1 MKKIALCLL
10 LACLLSPLL
19 SAQAET
25 AQDLTARCTFS
36 FAPGSKGRD
45 TLWDH
50 SYLTYYTGKYLEI
63 ALPTAEPCYG
73 VYVCFAGREAPF
85 RIEGKNAQGAWETV
99 AEDSRCYANSYVP
112 LPGLTSLR
120 IVPAREETI
129 SIAEITLLGAGD
141 RPAWVQDWR
150 PFEGKADLLV
160 LSAHA
165 DDELLFFGGVIPYYA
180 GEMQKRVIVC
190 YLTDQTSCRRNELLD
205 GLWLCGVREYP
216 SMGVFKDIK
225 NNSLG
230 DSYGFWGEKPVVDY
244 VTSLFRTYRPEVV
257 VTHDLRGEYGHG
269 AHRVCA
275 DAAIKAYTLAADAA
289 NQPSLGEAW
298 QVKKLYLHLYA
309 ENAVT
314 MNWRQPLEAFHG
326 RTAFD
331 MAKAAFDCHASQKSN
346 GLIVQ
351 DDGPY
356 ANNRFG
362 LYASDVGPDAGKQDL
377 FEHIP

>member
-1 MKKIALCLL
+1 MKKIAFCLLLLCLL
-10 LACLLSPLL
+10 PPLL
-19 SAQAET
+19 ARGET
-25 AQDLTARCTFS
+25 AAELTSRCAFS

-45 TLWDH
+45 TMRDN
-50 SYLTYYTGKYLEI
+50 SYLTYYTGKYLEVT
-63 ALPTAEPCYG
+63 APAAEPCYG
-73 VYVCFAGREAPF
+73 VYLCFAGREAPF
-85 RIEGKNAQGAWETV
+85 RVEEKNAQGVWETV
-99 AEDSRCYANSYVP
+99 AQDNRCYANSYVA
-112 LPGLTSLR
+112 LPGLTHFR
-120 IVPAREETI
+120 IVPAAGDTV
-129 SIAEITLLGAGD
+129 SIAEISLLGAGEK
-141 RPAWVQDWR
+141 PGWVQDWR

-216 SMGVFKDIK
+216 NMGVFKDIK
-225 NNSLG
+225 NDSLG
-230 DSYGFWGEKPVVDY
+230 DSYGFWGEKPVVEY
-244 VTSLFRTYRPEVV
+244 VTGLFRRYRPEVV
-257 VTHDLRGEYGHG
+257 VTHDRRGEYGHG

-275 DAAIKAYTLAADAA
+275 DAAIKAFALAADETS
-289 NQPSLGEAW
+289 QPGVGEAW
-298 QVKKLYLHLYA
+298 QVKKLYLHLYP

-314 MNWRQPLEAFHG
+314 MDWRQPLNAFSG

-331 MAKAAFDCHASQKSN
+331 VAKAAFDCHASQKSN

-362 LYASDVGPDAGKQDL
+362 LYATTVGTDSTGQDF
-377 FEHIP
+377 FEHVP